1 MLGIHSM
8 MKGVGSFWVGEVFPG
23 REKRVRRGAWD
34 LALWSQGEAGW
45 VLGCYPCRGASR

>member
-1 MLGIHSM
+1 M

-45 VLGCYPCRGASR
+45 VLGCCP